1 MCEAGVSAHRHGT
14 GTALARATA
23 PPKAHGSWN
32 RFATPAFPSIG
43 LVKSTGGRGVEM
55 VAGYLPQGRVERI
68 AAHLREAQ
76 ALRKIAA
83 ALSLRQARATV
94 LQAAIEHERNA
105 ALLQDQ

>member
-1 MCEAGVSAHRHGT
+1 
-14 GTALARATA
+14 
-23 PPKAHGSWN
+23 
-32 RFATPAFPSIG
+32 
-43 LVKSTGGRGVEM
+43 M
-55 VAGYLPQGRVERI
+55 VAGYLPQGRAERI